1 MLSVSF
7 KKQESVK
14 LPKKQNVEKS
24 SPQVIPKV
32 NSGNLSEMS
41 KFQPESDGVAFTPP
55 DKNFMQN
62 LYSRMEKV

>member
-24 SPQVIPKV
+24 SPMDIPKV
-32 NSGNLSEMS
+32 NSEKLSEMS

-55 DKNFMQN
+55 DRNFMQN
-62 LYSRMEKV
+62 LYSRMEKA